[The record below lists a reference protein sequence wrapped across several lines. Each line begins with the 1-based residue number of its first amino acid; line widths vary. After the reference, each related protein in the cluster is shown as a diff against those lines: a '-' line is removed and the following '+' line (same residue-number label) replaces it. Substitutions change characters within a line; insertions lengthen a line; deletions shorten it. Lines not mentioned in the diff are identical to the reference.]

1 MRLSSRV
8 PILREDIM
16 LVRALGVWGVL
27 LMLAIANGAV
37 RELAMIKSAG
47 ETLAHGVSSITLSA
61 AILALTWFTIRWI
74 GPQSPSDAWRIGAL
88 WVALTVAFEF
98 LAGHYVFGTPW
109 GRLWA
114 DYNVL
119 QGRIWVVVLITTAIA
134 PVLAARAHGL
144 TLPQSAVLLAPRR

>member
-1 MRLSSRV
+1 
-8 PILREDIM
+8 M

-37 RELAMIKSAG
+37 RELALINSAG

-61 AILALTWFTIRWI
+61 AILVLTWLTIRWI

-98 LAGHYVFGTPW
+98 IAGHYVFGNSW
-109 GRLWA
+109 SRLLS

-119 QGRIWVVVLITTAIA
+119 QGRIWVVVLITTLIA
-134 PVLAARAHGL
+134 PVLTARSHGL
-144 TLPQSAVLLAPRR
+144 TLPQSAALVAPRK